1 MKVLNSLKLQ
11 INLQTG
17 WTFSLRYKSAYLYF
31 FSRWA
36 MSLWSCLSPSIAE
49 TSLLARARSSLQ

>member
-17 WTFSLRYKSAYLYF
+17 WTFSLRYKSAYTVF
-31 FSRWA
+31 FQ
-36 MSLWSCLSPSIAE
+36 P
-49 TSLLARARSSLQ
+49 LARGYEPMVLRVSFNC